1 MATRSTIW
9 HQEEDG
15 SFKGC
20 YCHYDGYLSNN
31 GKILLTS
38 YNTFEKV
45 KELVSRGG
53 MSSLESDISKI
64 NFYADEGEEL
74 NVFHAFSV
82 ITARQSFEEYN
93 YFFIDG
99 VWKYSLNDKTTL
111 YELTEEPV
119 KE

>member
-1 MATRSTIW
+1 MATKSTIW
-9 HQEEDG
+9 YQEEDG

-64 NFYADEGEEL
+64 NFYSEDDA
-74 NVFHAFSV
+74 SPT
-82 ITARQSFEEYN
+82 ITALSIAIARQDFEQYN

-111 YELTEEPV
+111 YELTEESV

>member
-9 HQEEDG
+9 YQEEDG
-15 SFKGC
+15 SLRGC
-20 YCHYDGYLSNN
+20 YCHWDGYLSNN

-53 MSSLESDISKI
+53 MSSLESNISKI
-64 NFYADEGEEL
+64 KFYSEDDA
-74 NVFHAFSV
+74 SPT
-82 ITARQSFEEYN
+82 ITALSIARARQDFEQYN

-99 VWKYSLNDKTTL
+99 VWKYSLDDKTTL
-111 YELTEEPV
+111 YELTEESV